1 MKSISSIIPFLV
13 NPTRNLRGQVFK
25 WSNHEFKFRCYCG
38 TNIFPVFGFLET
50 VEYPLPTKAWPC
62 FKTFFLRRF
71 KFIYSWKLLK
81 PMFIVFKP
89 STYQVQVTDDLNPM
103 GKSDFHSVKFG
114 LAKHI
119 LLMWIWC
126 KIELNKTSQ

>member
-1 MKSISSIIPFLV
+1 MSSSSDAIVEQIFFLFLV
-13 NPTRNLRGQVFK
+13 FWKL
-25 WSNHEFKFRCYCG
+25 SN
-38 TNIFPVFGFLET
+38 TL
-50 VEYPLPTKAWPC
+50 YPPKLDHVLKL
-62 FKTFFLRRF
+62 FFLRRF

-119 LLMWIWC
+119 LLM
-126 KIELNKTSQ
+126 